1 HYERSEIMA
10 AKKTLTIGI
19 LTGGGDVPGLNP
31 CIKAVVYRGIEEGL
45 NVIGIRRG
53 WAGLLEFNPDDPESR
68 EKNIL
73 ELDRAKVRTIDRSGG
88 TYLHTSR
95 TNPGRVKY
103 ENVPEF
109 LKEQA
114 KEGELNDFTA
124 HVLNNLEHL
133 GIDVLIPIGGDD
145 TLSYGERLHEEG
157 FPAVAIPKTMDNDVH
172 GTDYCIGFSTAVTRS
187 VNFIHALRTST
198 GSHERIAVIE
208 LFGRYCGETS
218 LISAYLA
225 SADRAIIS
233 EVPFDPEKLARL
245 IMEDKQS
252 NPSNYAM
259 LTISEGARMVSG
271 EILLSGEADAYGHR
285 KLGGIG
291 MQTGEVLKKLTGQN
305 IIYQQLS
312 YLMRSGAPDSL
323 DLMVAV
329 NYAHMAIDLVLKKV
343 SGRMV
348 SLSQGIY
355 TDVPMST
362 ITAGQKRVDV
372 RELYDAGQYRPKVR
386 HVMGKPMFLY

>member
-1 HYERSEIMA
+1 MA
-10 AKKTLTIGI
+10 AKKSLTIGI

-45 NVIGIRRG
+45 KVMGIRRG

-68 EKNIL
+68 EQNII
-73 ELDRAKVRTIDRSGG
+73 ELDKAKVRTIDRSGG

-95 TNPGRVKY
+95 TNPGKVKY

-109 LKEQA
+109 LKGQA
-114 KEGELNDFTA
+114 KEDELNDFTA

-187 VNFIHALRTST
+187 VNFIHSLRTST

-208 LFGRYCGETS
+208 LFGRNCGETS
-218 LISAYLA
+218 LIAAYLA
-225 SADRAIIS
+225 SVDRAIIS

-271 EILLSGEADAYGHR
+271 EILQSGDADAYGHR

-291 MQTGEVLKKLTGQN
+291 MQTGEVLKKMTGQN

-329 NYAHMAIDLVLKKV
+329 NYANMAIDLVLKKV

-355 TDVPMST
+355 SDVPMST

-372 RELYDAGQYRPKVR
+372 RELYDAEQYRPKVR